1 VVEKGI
7 ERHPD
12 YLEAQLYLIDL
23 LYEAGDET
31 AAERK
36 AQSILTKLLSY
47 EKVWGSLRGHYAR
60 SQQPD
65 LALAAFIMERNAHGE
80 AVDLAK
86 LMTCGISHYSE
97 TVAVN
102 AEPVEPEKD
111 LDAEEVA
118 QFCINSGIKTKTMA
132 KLLMA
137 QGEYEQA
144 IGIYDDLLE
153 IAASDAER
161 AELAALRDKAYQE
174 LGSRPDPESEKN
186 NKLYLVLNSL
196 ADRLES
202 KFGSEA
208 AGDE

>member
-1 VVEKGI
+1 MNDTLALFDELLEHDSGSKIFFPLARLYRKQGHLQRAIEVVEKGI

-23 LYEAGDET
+23 LYEAGDEP

-47 EKVWGSLRGHYAR
+47 EKVWVSLRGHYAR

-102 AEPVEPEKD
+102 A
-111 LDAEEVA
+111 
-118 QFCINSGIKTKTMA
+118 
-132 KLLMA
+132 
-137 QGEYEQA
+137 
-144 IGIYDDLLE
+144 
-153 IAASDAER
+153 
-161 AELAALRDKAYQE
+161 
-174 LGSRPDPESEKN
+174 
-186 NKLYLVLNSL
+186 
-196 ADRLES
+196 
-202 KFGSEA
+202 
-208 AGDE
+208 